1 MSISQ
6 SMSVPPEHLRDMY
19 ARVGADIRTDLA
31 AQGLRIPDDPNVD
44 RPTDYF
50 GELPTNLDVL
60 TNDDLAALMVKH
72 QAWTRFVNGSHSDAT
87 AQKTVA
93 DRIRRGIRAS
103 ITNERGKDFVETD
116 PRYVESDCTY
126 LYYEL
131 KSEIIAEMLRDAR
144 NGYQIISRLI
154 TLREQDLQQTTRRST
169 MESGS
174 PFRNRRSI
182 TP

>member
-1 MSISQ
+1 MTISQ
-6 SMSVPPEHLRDMY
+6 SMSIPAEQLRDMY
-19 ARVGADIRTDLA
+19 AQVGSDIRTDLA

-50 GELPTNLDVL
+50 GDLPTNLDML
-60 TNDDLAALMVKH
+60 TNDDLAALMVRH

-87 AQKTVA
+87 AQKTVS
-93 DRIRRGIRAS
+93 DRIRKGVRAA
-103 ITNERGKDFVETD
+103 ITNERGKEYVDTD
-116 PRYVESDCTY
+116 PRYVEADCAY

-154 TLREQDLQQTTRRST
+154 TLREQDLQQTTRRGT
-169 MESGS
+169 LEGGS
-174 PFRNRRSI
+174 NFRNRRSL